1 MTTGIAPSN
10 GIEIAYET
18 HGDANDEPLLLVM
31 GLGAQLITWPIE
43 LVDALVDRGFHVIRY
58 DNRDTGLS
66 TKFDDGEGGLDFM
79 AQFMAASQG
88 QAIEAPYLL
97 TDMAADGIGL
107 LDHLGIDS
115 AHIVGASMGGM
126 IVQTM
131 AIEHPARVRTLTSIM
146 STTGD
151 TDVGQPTPEAMQ
163 ALLSPPATTRDEA
176 IARSVETTRVI
187 SAPVHFD
194 EGRRSEAGGGGL
206 RPVLQPGGRR
216 APAARHPRLGEPGR
230 GPGEARRPDARGPR
244 QPSIRWSPSPAE
256 SARPSSSPAPSSSSS
271 RTWATTSRCRSCRR
285 SSTPSRTSPPAP
297 TPDPRRLTTEGPHV
311 WTPRRPEDHRDRRHR
326 PRPVLAPCCSPTW
339 APTSSASTGPRT

>member
-1 MTTGIAPSN
+1 MARVTTGIAASN

-31 GLGAQLITWPIE
+31 GLGAQMITWPVE
-43 LVDALVDRGFHVIRY
+43 LIDALVDRGFHVVRY

-66 TKFDDGEGGLDFM
+66 TKLDDGEGGLDFM

-88 QAIEAPYLL
+88 QAIQAPYLL
-97 TDMAADGIGL
+97 TDMAADGVGV

-194 EGRRSEAGGGGL
+194 EDQARKRAEEAYDRCFYPAGVARQLLGIVASGSRAEGLAKLDIPALVVHGSLDPLVTLSGGERTAELIPGAEL
-206 RPVLQPGGRR
+206 LVLEDMAHDLPLPLVPQIVD
-216 APAARHPRLGEPGR
+216 AITNLAARSN
-230 GPGEARRPDARGPR
+230 A
-244 QPSIRWSPSPAE
+244 
-256 SARPSSSPAPSSSSS
+256 
-271 RTWATTSRCRSCRR
+271 
-285 SSTPSRTSPPAP
+285 
-297 TPDPRRLTTEGPHV
+297 
-311 WTPRRPEDHRDRRHR
+311 
-326 PRPVLAPCCSPTW
+326 
-339 APTSSASTGPRT
+339 